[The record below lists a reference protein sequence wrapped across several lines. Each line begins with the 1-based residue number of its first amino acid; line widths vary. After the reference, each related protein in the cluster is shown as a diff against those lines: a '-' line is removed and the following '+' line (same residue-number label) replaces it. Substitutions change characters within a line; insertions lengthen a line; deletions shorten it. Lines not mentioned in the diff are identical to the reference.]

1 MEEKKEK
8 KGLGIRDRRRIYDDA
23 VSIINQV
30 EKMQSKTKEEEMR
43 IMEKLFHKQRAKAL
57 EIITVTLGYHEV
69 TSDTV
74 TMLVPEDGNA
84 EYSINKNSLEKVLR
98 DLPKNKELKESLW
111 KSCIKRDTKSTTR
124 LKMLLG

>member
-8 KGLGIRDRRRIYDDA
+8 KALGIRDRRRIYDDA

-30 EKMQSKTKEEEMR
+30 ERMQEKTKEEEMKV
-43 IMEKLFHKQRAKAL
+43 MEKLFNKQRSKAL

-69 TSDTV
+69 TSDNV
-74 TMLVPEDGNA
+74 TILVPEDGNA
-84 EYSINKNSLEKVLR
+84 DYSINKNSLEKVIR

>member
-30 EKMQSKTKEEEMR
+30 EKMQAKTKEEEMR
-43 IMEKLFHKQRAKAL
+43 IMEKLFHKQRTKAL

-124 LKMLLG
+124 LKMLLE